1 MNILCLNTAF
11 AEAHIALSYN
21 GKNFF
26 KTIDANSKHSEN
38 LLVEIEKIFAQAGA
52 KNTSEFLNE
61 LDALAV
67 VVGPGSFTG
76 LRISIATAK
85 AILSVCE
92 KIKPIAIDSLTLIA
106 HESKKEDKT
115 PILDALSGLYFVSSF
130 KANKEVEKPKMVSTN
145 EISSLKNLVSIE
157 NLPFETEI
165 VALSPASL
173 LEVATKKAEE
183 GKFTTEKELVPLYIR
198 PSQAEANL
206 KN

>member
-1 MNILCLNTAF
+1 
-11 AEAHIALSYN
+11 
-21 GKNFF
+21 
-26 KTIDANSKHSEN
+26 
-38 LLVEIEKIFAQAGA
+38 
-52 KNTSEFLNE
+52 
-61 LDALAV
+61 
-67 VVGPGSFTG
+67 
-76 LRISIATAK
+76 
-85 AILSVCE
+85 
-92 KIKPIAIDSLTLIA
+92 
-106 HESKKEDKT
+106 
-115 PILDALSGLYFVSSF
+115 
-130 KANKEVEKPKMVSTN
+130 MVSTN